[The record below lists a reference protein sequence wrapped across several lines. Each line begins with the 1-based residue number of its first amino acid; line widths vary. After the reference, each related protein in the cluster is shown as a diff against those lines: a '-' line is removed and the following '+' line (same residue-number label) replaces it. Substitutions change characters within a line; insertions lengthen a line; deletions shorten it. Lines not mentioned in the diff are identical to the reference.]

1 MPAVPTP
8 LNRSRS
14 NNSHHNAHDARAA
27 HADIAGQAPTLVTVS
42 NGHAATDAPPQP
54 EFIQQ
59 YHEDSSA
66 LREQVLV
73 GLRQSEACISPK
85 FFYDVLGSRLFE
97 AITDLPEY
105 YPTRTEAAISPAP
118 RPRSPRARAAAA
130 AC

>member
-27 HADIAGQAPTLVTVS
+27 HADIAGQAPSLVTVS

-73 GLRQSEACISPK
+73 GCA
-85 FFYDVLGSRLFE
+85 
-97 AITDLPEY
+97 
-105 YPTRTEAAISPAP
+105 
-118 RPRSPRARAAAA
+118 SPRHASARNLLRRARLALF
-130 AC
+130 